1 MSKRRSTLS
10 LEEGDNE
17 ADNSG
22 YMKGIIVCICMVI
35 LTTKVEPRRV
45 KKTRPI
51 VTSMKMSDYQGSYSL
66 KSGLYISSIVPLI
79 KIIMTICNL

>member
-17 ADNSG
+17 ADNSS
-22 YMKGIIVCICMVI
+22 YMKGIIVGICMVI

-51 VTSMKMSDYQGSYSL
+51 VTSMKMSDHQGSYSL
-66 KSGLYISSIVPLI
+66 KSGLYMSSIVPLI

>member
-22 YMKGIIVCICMVI
+22 YMKGIIVGICMVI

-66 KSGLYISSIVPLI
+66 KSGLCMSSIVPLI

>member
-22 YMKGIIVCICMVI
+22 YMKGIIVGICMVI

-66 KSGLYISSIVPLI
+66 KSGLYMSSIVPLI